1 MSERSSEQKKLKRRR
16 YAAVLLLIFV
26 LLLASVAVASAIMTE
41 YYSKESESSF
51 SDSFLEDE
59 SAPAELSS
67 SESQPESL
75 LSSSQESSSS
85 VSLPVSETA
94 PVDDSYFDDAVF
106 VGDSL
111 MSGFGSYGVVSM
123 ENVFADVG
131 INLDTIMTKAC
142 ISTPNGASTI
152 PDALA
157 LKQPAKIYIMLGSN
171 GIAWISP
178 EQLAQKYSD
187 FLDVVLAQNENA
199 EIYIASIPPVT
210 AAKQAEDARYDN
222 SAIDAYNQYLLELA
236 EEKGVYFVDV
246 HAFLSDESG
255 TLSAEYAEKDGM
267 HLKKAG
273 YDALFDYLKAHTVPK
288 QNTSV
293 EETEESL

>member
-187 FLDVVLAQNENA
+187 FLDVVLAH
-199 EIYIASIPPVT
+199 IASIPPVT